1 MELVANFELSEGQEF
16 DALFEINASGTTW
29 GSIDGDIENQIDLYN
44 ILMSKADKT
53 EVEEDITTLDNKID
67 NVQSDLSEDISTL
80 NANLTAEISNRENAD
95 TALQTQIT
103 NLSGTVSSNYST
115 LNNSISNLSNTV
127 DSNYNILDTK
137 INTTQ
142 TTLQGNINTLSGTVT
157 SNYNDLTQ
165 SITNNVSTLNT
176 RITNEVSTLN
186 GTISDEAT
194 TRANADNNLQTQ
206 IDAIVSSSDVFDI
219 VGTYAE
225 LEAYDIST
233 VPVKDIIK
241 VLVDSTHNNAAT
253 YYRCV
258 ENAGV
263 KSWSYIGSEG
273 AYYTK
278 GETDSTFVPQTRTI
292 NNKALN
298 QNINLTASDVGA
310 LPVGTQIGNGTI
322 LLTQGGVQK
331 GTFTLNQTSNA
342 TIDFDAVSEDITV
355 DSELSISSENPVQNK
370 IITTALNAKQDLLTS
385 SNAGTDISITNRT
398 GDTVTVSGEGSIAL
412 SEAASGK
419 LNSVTLGGKCE
430 QRSVL
435 PDEFQRV
442 EYLETDG
449 NQYIDTGVLL
459 NNTDEF
465 EITFQSSKDVL
476 TTPVMGAISGGASY
490 TSTDNISVT
499 YNVGSNVNAY
509 SVYNNGGA
517 GSPNY
522 AWNGG
527 DYTDKLKHTIKYTG
541 LNTAPTIDGEA
552 MTQIT
557 SHTISESNAS
567 VTTWL
572 FGRNNTGAGTKAQDG
587 LRIYDANFYSKGHF
601 ITCRRKS
608 DSVLGVYNL
617 ITGAFKTN
625 AGTGDFTAGPD
636 VTTPSPDN
644 VMPIWCNNGE
654 IKYGFGQN
662 LIDNTIDGQGTYA
675 TQSAS
680 TANRVFKAFGNIST
694 GKYKVT
700 ISDGYEFVVQ
710 YRNTGGGSGN
720 IGTWNTSGEYDLD
733 NLDYSYG
740 IAIRYPDNSAIT
752 PEDFNGTLSL
762 QIQGIYT
769 DGTKETVEV
778 TGVNLANL
786 TADNIVIGKIID
798 NSGSILSAVNNFYY
812 APFISIK
819 PNTSYVMYGRT
830 ITDNKISAFNRICW
844 YDKNQHFISRASY
857 ELNHIGQAISPS
869 NAYYARFTVASY
881 NSQNAITQAQI
892 LNFNWTFA
900 EGTVEIPYEPYFN
913 GGNATAEMLL
923 SVGDYKDEQSVLDGN
938 VTRNVGV
945 KVLDGSESWNYYSV
959 PQGIMFRTQIADS
972 VSSTKDGLGV
982 LCNCY
987 TVTSNGQRTNN
998 TISGSS
1004 KNYDFINDN
1013 YTTLDDWKAYLA
1025 QQYNAGTPVIII
1037 YPLETPTTEAVEAQV
1052 LSIKD
1057 GDNTIAATGSLNALP
1072 LEASYNKQGG
1082 TLISFTND
1090 SGYINGIDSNDVTTA
1105 LGYTPYNSTNPDGYT
1120 SNVGTVTSVNN
1131 TQPDSNGNVTL
1142 NIPSPIVDQT
1152 YNASSTNAQSGT
1164 AVAGAISGKQN
1175 TLVSGTNIKTVNNTS
1190 LLGSGNVA
1198 VQPTLVSGTNIK
1210 TVNNTSLLGSGNIDT
1225 SEVFVAEYGVTSFA
1239 DIQTAYNAGKAV
1251 FCKQNNYTYLFRIDN
1266 SEAVFTSIGRVANG
1280 LVFRCS
1286 NSSVWTTETYY
1297 AEKTSNK
1304 VTSLSSSS
1312 TNTQYPS
1319 AKCVYDQL
1327 ATKASISVSGTTL
1340 VIS

>member
-1 MELVANFELSEGQEF
+1 MPNAQSTNSTITIKVSSTNSSNPVQSSNSMAQYWSDKSREWAISENIVDGVDYSSKHYAQISSVNADKTSADLVSITSIKAEATEEIQVAGTEVLGSISEAQTE
-16 DALFEINASGTTW
+16 ALETITSSATEATLNIDIAEENALATINSAKTEVLNTIIASGT
-29 GSIDGDIENQIDLYN
+29 SIVDDIESNRDSAIGSVTTVGTEILSTITSTGTSILNN
-44 ILMSKADKT
+44 IESTEAGAIGSVQSAGTEVLSSISSSKT
-53 EVEEDITTLDNKID
+53 EVLNTISGAKTEALSTINATGTEYINTFNTIKNTVEASATSAEESAELAKDWATKTDGSVDGIEFSAKYYAQQAAQNQIQSNWNETDTTAKSYIQNKPD
-67 NVQSDLSEDISTL
+67 
-80 NANLTAEISNRENAD
+80 
-95 TALQTQIT
+95 
-103 NLSGTVSSNYST
+103 
-115 LNNSISNLSNTV
+115 LNN
-127 DSNYNILDTK
+127 IL
-137 INTTQ
+137 N
-142 TTLQGNINTLSGTVT
+142 
-157 SNYNDLTQ
+157 
-165 SITNNVSTLNT
+165 
-176 RITNEVSTLN
+176 
-186 GTISDEAT
+186 
-194 TRANADNNLQTQ
+194 
-206 IDAIVSSSDVFDI
+206 
-219 VGTYAE
+219 
-225 LEAYDIST
+225 
-233 VPVKDIIK
+233 
-241 VLVDSTHNNAAT
+241 
-253 YYRCV
+253 
-258 ENAGV
+258 
-263 KSWSYIGSEG
+263 
-273 AYYTK
+273 
-278 GETDSTFVPQTRTI
+278 
-292 NNKALN
+292 
-298 QNINLTASDVGA
+298 
-310 LPVGTQIGNGTI
+310 
-322 LLTQGGVQK
+322 
-331 GTFTLNQTSNA
+331 
-342 TIDFDAVSEDITV
+342 
-355 DSELSISSENPVQNK
+355 
-370 IITTALNAKQDLLTS
+370 S

-398 GDTVTVSGEGSIAL
+398 GDTVTVSGEGSVAL
-412 SEAASGK
+412 SEAASGE

-430 QRSVL
+430 QKSVL
-435 PDEFQRV
+435 PDEYQRV

-465 EITFQSSKDVL
+465 EITFQSSKDAL
-476 TTPVMGAISGGASY
+476 ITPVMGAISGGTSY

-509 SVYNNGGA
+509 SIYNNGGA
-517 GSPNY
+517 GNPNY

-541 LNTAPTIDGEA
+541 LNTVPTIDGEE

-557 SHTISESNAS
+557 SHTISESNAT

-617 ITGAFKTN
+617 ITGTFLTN

-636 VTTPSPDN
+636 VTTPTPDN

-720 IGTWNTSGEYDLD
+720 IGTWSTSGEYDLD

-769 DGTKETVEV
+769 DGTQETVEV
-778 TGVNLANL
+778 TGINLANL

-819 PNTSYVMYGRT
+819 PNTSYVVYGRT

-857 ELNHIGQAISPS
+857 ELNRIGQAISPS
-869 NAYYARFTVASY
+869 NAYYAKFTVAPY

-923 SVGDYKDEQSVLDGN
+923 SVGDYKDEQSFLDGSI
-938 VTRNVGV
+938 TRNVGV
-945 KVLDGSESWNYYSV
+945 KVLDGTESWSYYSV
-959 PQGIMFRTQIADS
+959 SQGTMFRTQIADS
-972 VSSTKDGLGV
+972 VSNTKDGLGV

-987 TVTSNGQRTNN
+987 TVTGNGQRTNN
-998 TISGSS
+998 TLSGSS
-1004 KNYDFINDN
+1004 KNYDFINNN

-1025 QQYNAGTPVIII
+1025 DQYNAGTPVIIV

-1072 LEASYNKQGG
+1072 LEVSYNKQGG

-1090 SGYINGIDSNDVTTA
+1090 SGYIKGINSNDVTTA
-1105 LGYTPYNSTNPDGYT
+1105 LGYTPYNSTNPNGYT

-1142 NIPSPIVDQT
+1142 NIPTPIVDQT

-1190 LLGSGNVA
+1190 LLGSGNIDLTIPTVPLEGVQINGSDLTITNKKVNIPVA
-1198 VQPTLVSGTNIK
+1198 SASTLGVGMANTAYGVYNYNNYLAISKATDALITAKTNNYRPLVSSNVDLVVKTGITTNSLTLTDTEK
-1210 TVNNTSLLGSGNIDT
+1210 NTACNWIG
-1225 SEVFVAEYGVTSFA
+1225 AE
-1239 DIQTAYNAGKAV
+1239 
-1251 FCKQNNYTYLFRIDN
+1251 R
-1266 SEAVFTSIGRVANG
+1266 
-1280 LVFRCS
+1280 
-1286 NSSVWTTETYY
+1286 
-1297 AEKTSNK
+1297 TSNK
-1304 VTSLSSSS
+1304 VTFLSSSS
-1312 TNTQYPS
+1312 TDTQYPS

-1327 ATKASISVSGTTL
+1327 VTKASISVSGTTL